1 MAVEVA
7 ATDPTVLA
15 CIFFSYPLHPP
26 GKEVWRA
33 SGSYHLADSAK
44 PCPQLFFTEVV
55 LSKELLVQSSSA
67 VRTLLTALQ

>member
-1 MAVEVA
+1 MTLACREQGARVAVEVA

-33 SGSYHLADSAK
+33 SGSYHLADSTTS
-44 PCPQLFFTEVV
+44 CPQLCSRRLF
-55 LSKELLVQSSSA
+55 
-67 VRTLLTALQ
+67 